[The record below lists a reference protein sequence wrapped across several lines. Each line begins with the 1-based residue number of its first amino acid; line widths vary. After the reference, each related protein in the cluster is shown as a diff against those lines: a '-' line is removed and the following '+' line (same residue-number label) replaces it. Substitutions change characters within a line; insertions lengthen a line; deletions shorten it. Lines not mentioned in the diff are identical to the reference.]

1 MADDNLQVDV
11 ETAPGKRRMYW
22 VLAIG
27 GAVLLL
33 IAVVF
38 GVVSMLGGDDEVSA
52 QTSDSVKTGGSL
64 RAGLAQDGALYVPM
78 PRPFLFNLPG
88 PDRTYLVQIKVQLQV
103 RGNDAQSAARKH
115 IPLIEDTLLTTFSA
129 AEADQIKRKE
139 GKDELRTQA
148 LLNVQNALQS
158 ITGKPQVDRVLFTG
172 FVMQ

>member
-1 MADDNLQVDV
+1 MADDTLQVDV
-11 ETAPGKRRMYW
+11 GTAPGKRRLHWMI
-22 VLAIG
+22 AIG
-27 GAVLLL
+27 AGTLLL

-38 GVVSMLGGDDEVSA
+38 GVVSMLSGGDDGMA
-52 QTSDSVKTGGSL
+52 TTAAGGSAPL
-64 RAGLAQDGALYVPM
+64 KPGLAQDGALYVPM

-103 RGNDAQSAARKH
+103 RGTDAQSAARKH

-129 AEADQIKRKE
+129 AQADQIRRKE

-158 ITGKPQVDRVLFTG
+158 ITGKPQVERVLFTG

>member
-1 MADDNLQVDV
+1 MADDSLQVDV
-11 ETAPGKRRMYW
+11 ESVRKKRRLHWMA
-22 VLAIG
+22 AIG
-27 GAVLLL
+27 GGVVLL

-38 GVVSMLGGDDEVSA
+38 GVMSMIGGGDDPQPTA
-52 QTSDSVKTGGSL
+52 AGGDSQPL

-88 PDRTYLVQIKVQLQV
+88 PDRTYLVQVKVQLQV
-103 RGNDAQSAARKH
+103 RGTDAQNAARKH

-129 AEADQIKRKE
+129 AEADQIRRKE

-158 ITGKPQVDRVLFTG
+158 ITGQHQVERVLFTG